1 MQQRLAPATWQE
13 TAKQELVTVLPIL
26 RQAPRHL
33 ERVATLLERGELG
46 AHISLFADDR
56 DVAVVSRLVNRVVLG
71 LLGMVALASVGLLA
85 VPGGPQLTRATS
97 LLDLFG
103 YMGRSWP
110 PCSSCE
116 WSWQPCEKGQGE
128 GWHRTHS
135 LRLLCAPTRTCR
147 WGGLMNRA

>member
-1 MQQRLAPATWQE
+1 MRAAEDFAAELVQQRLAPATWQE

-26 RQAPRHL
+26 RRAPRHL

-56 DVAVVSRLVNRVVLG
+56 DVAVISRLVNRVVLG
-71 LLGMVALASVGLLA
+71 LLGGMVALASVGLLA

-103 YMGRSWP
+103 YMGLFLA
-110 PCSSCE
+110 
-116 WSWQPCEKGQGE
+116 
-128 GWHRTHS
+128 TVLI
-135 LRLLCAPTRTCR
+135 LRVVMAVLRDGA
-147 WGGLMNRA
+147 G